1 MTNSRNRTPRRLACA
16 ALLLLLGHGAAR
28 AQESLTVLSFGG
40 NFQDQI
46 RNAWFKPAADKI
58 GVRLV
63 QDTLTTVADLRA
75 HVQAGSK
82 GWDVVM
88 MAGASCETARQ
99 EGLLEDLGLKPEQIA
114 GIPPEMATDKY
125 VGVLRYG
132 SMLTWNTGAFKGR
145 APKSW
150 ADFWDVKTFPGTRA
164 LDSRPTFT
172 LEIALLADGVK
183 PSELYPLD
191 VERAFRKLA
200 EIKPHITTYY
210 ANGAIATQL
219 LKDGEIDMMPLY
231 ENRIYEAKRE
241 KVPIEHSLQQAVI
254 DINCLAVAKGS
265 TKAEIARR
273 FIAAIVDPEMNAR
286 IANYSD
292 MSPANAKAVETGVI
306 GKERLAGLTLAP
318 GVAASQVTMNYQ
330 WWAPVN
336 RDLALR
342 YKAFIGQ

>member
-1 MTNSRNRTPRRLACA
+1 MTRCKNGILGHLAGA
-16 ALLLLLGHGAAR
+16 ALALVLGQAAAQ

-40 NFQDQI
+40 NFQEQMRD
-46 RNAWFKPAADKI
+46 AWYKPAADKI

-63 QDTLTTVADLRA
+63 QDTLTTVAELRA

-82 GWDVVM
+82 GWDVVQ
-88 MAGASCETARQ
+88 MAGASCEAARQ
-99 EGLLEDLGLKPEQIA
+99 EGLLEDLGLTAEQLS
-114 GIPPEMATDKY
+114 GIPSEMATDKY

-132 SMLTWNTGAFKGR
+132 DLLTWNTTAFKGR
-145 APKSW
+145 APSTW

-231 ENRIYEAKRE
+231 ENRVYEAKRDG
-241 KVPIEHSLQQAVI
+241 VPLGYSQQQAVN
-254 DINCLAVAKGS
+254 DINCLAIPKGS
-265 TKAEIARR
+265 TKIEQARR
-273 FIAAIVDPEMNAR
+273 FIAAIVEPSMNAR
-286 IANYSD
+286 LANHTFS
-292 MSPANAKAVETGVI
+292 SPANVRATETGVI
-306 GKERLAGLTLAP
+306 GKERLTQLTLQP
-318 GVAASQVTMNYQ
+318 EVAASQVTMNYQ